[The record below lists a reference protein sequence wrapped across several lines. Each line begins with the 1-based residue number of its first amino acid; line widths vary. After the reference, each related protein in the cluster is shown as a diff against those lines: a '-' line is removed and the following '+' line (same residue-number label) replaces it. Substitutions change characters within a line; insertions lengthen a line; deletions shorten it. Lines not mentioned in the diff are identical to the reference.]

1 MKRLSIVVAVLGAV
15 SLMAFAGEGFHPFQ
29 WGHGAKALGMG
40 SAFCALANDGSVA
53 LWNPAGITL
62 TEETWL
68 AGGTANKFT
77 GGGWTDVDG
86 YAGFGDQFVAGG
98 FTFEGY
104 AVGLGGRYGAAGDY
118 TYQLYIGT
126 VGITLA
132 DFGSVGVNL
141 KYFTQGLEGKQPDV
155 GFGFDLG
162 VLIPVGDTVALG
174 IVAQD
179 IGAKVGEKS
188 LPPVYTAGLGISLL
202 DGAMTLGFDVRLDQ
216 DFGDFANDVAA
227 LGLEFILIEN
237 LAVRAG
243 VVIPELTGFDKA
255 TYTLGAGIRVGDL
268 EIDAAYQMASLGSI
282 GDSVVSPGDTL
293 TLSATFS
300 LGELFAPAEEQ
311 APEQP
316 TE

>member
-1 MKRLSIVVAVLGAV
+1 MKRLSIVVVVLGAV
-15 SLMAFAGEGFHPFQ
+15 SLLAFAGEGFHPFQ

-68 AGGTANKFT
+68 AGGTTNKFT

-86 YAGFGDQFVAGG
+86 YTGFGDQFVAGG

-104 AVGLGGRYGAAGDY
+104 AVGLGWRYGAAGDY

-162 VLIPVGDTVALG
+162 VLIPLGDTVALG

-179 IGAKVGEKS
+179 IGGTKVGEKS
-188 LPPVYTAGLGISLL
+188 LPPVYAAGLGLSLL
-202 DGAMTLGFDVRLDQ
+202 DGAMTLGLDVRMDQ
-216 DFGDFANDVAA
+216 DFGNFTNDVAT
-227 LGLEFILIEN
+227 LGLEFVLIEN

-255 TYTLGAGIRVGDL
+255 TYILGAGFRLGDL
-268 EIDAAYQMASLGSI
+268 EIDAAYQIASFGGI
-282 GDSVVSPGDTL
+282 GDSVSVASPGDTL
-293 TLSATFS
+293 TLSAMFS
-300 LGELFAPAEEQ
+300 LWGLFAPAEEQ
-311 APEQP
+311 P